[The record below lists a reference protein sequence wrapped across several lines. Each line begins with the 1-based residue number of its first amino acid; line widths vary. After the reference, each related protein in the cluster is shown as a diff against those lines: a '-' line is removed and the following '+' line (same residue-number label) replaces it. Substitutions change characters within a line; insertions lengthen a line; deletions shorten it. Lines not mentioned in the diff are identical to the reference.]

1 MCPPKFR
8 PEKPQFPKSRVEQ
21 EYGSNAQKLPTV
33 VFVVTALVVLAVSFL
48 RAYLKET
55 GVL

>member
-21 EYGSNAQKLPTV
+21 EYGSNAKKLPMV

>member
-8 PEKPQFPKSRVEQ
+8 PEKPQFPKGRVEQ
-21 EYGSNAQKLPTV
+21 EYGSKARDVPVV
-33 VFVVTALVVLAVSFL
+33 VFIVTALMVLALSFL
-48 RAYLKET
+48 RAYLIET

>member
-33 VFVVTALVVLAVSFL
+33 VFVVTALAVLAVSFL